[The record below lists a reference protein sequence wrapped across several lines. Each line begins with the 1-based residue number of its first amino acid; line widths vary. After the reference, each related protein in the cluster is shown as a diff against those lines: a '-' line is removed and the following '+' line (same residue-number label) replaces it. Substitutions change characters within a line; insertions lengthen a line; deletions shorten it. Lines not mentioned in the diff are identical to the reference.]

1 VVLRIAVAVAAFIA
15 VVLVF
20 AATKPNTFRV
30 QRSAVIDAPAERIF
44 VLVNDFHNWYRWA
57 PQDKED
63 STMRRTYSGAQSGR
77 NAVSEWQSNGSAGRG
92 RMSIIESVLPTRI
105 SVETDF
111 TKPFVAHNLNEFVL
125 EPAGSGTRVT
135 WTMQGTN
142 LYLMKIMGTFV
153 NMDRMMG
160 KHFETGL
167 NSLKIVAETEKTP

>member
-1 VVLRIAVAVAAFIA
+1 VVLRIAVAVFALIA

-30 QRSAVIDAPAERIF
+30 QRSTVIDSPPEKIF
-44 VLVNDFHNWYRWA
+44 ALVNDFHNWYRWA
-57 PQDKED
+57 PQDRED

-77 NAVSEWQSNGSAGRG
+77 GAVSAWQSKGSAGTG
-92 RMSIIESVLPTRI
+92 GMSIIESVPPCRI
-105 SVETDF
+105 SIETDF
-111 TKPFVAHNLNEFVL
+111 TKPFVTHNLNEFVL
-125 EPAGSGTRVT
+125 EPVGSGTRVT

-167 NSLKIVAETEKTP
+167 NSLKTVAETEKTP

>member
-1 VVLRIAVAVAAFIA
+1 VVLRIAVAVAALIA
-15 VVLVF
+15 AVLIF

-30 QRSAVIDAPAERIF
+30 QRSAVINAPAETIF
-44 VLVNDFHNWYRWA
+44 ALVNDFHNWYRWA

-63 STMRRTYSGAQSGR
+63 SSMRRAYSGAQSGR
-77 NAVSEWQSNGSAGRG
+77 DAVSEWNSKGSAGRG
-92 RMSIIESVLPTRI
+92 RMSIIESVPSTKI
-105 SVETDF
+105 SIETDF
-111 TKPFVAHNLNEFVL
+111 TKPFVAHNLNEFVF
-125 EPAGSGTRVT
+125 EPAGSATKVT

-167 NSLKIVAETEKTP
+167 NNLKTVAEAEQTP

>member
-1 VVLRIAVAVAAFIA
+1 MVLRIAMAVAAFIA

-30 QRSAVIDAPAERIF
+30 RRSAVIDAPPEKIF
-44 VLVNDFHNWYRWA
+44 ALVNDFHNWYRWA

-77 NAVSEWQSNGSAGRG
+77 DAVSEWHSNGSAGRG
-92 RMSIIESVLPTRI
+92 RMAIIESAPSTRI
-105 SVETDF
+105 SIETDF

-125 EPAGSGTRVT
+125 EPAGSGTRIT